1 MINTPSMQDLL
12 TAGVHFGH
20 KVSRAHPRMKSY
32 IFGARDGVSII
43 DLAFS
48 EEKLKEASES
58 AYAFGK
64 EGKILLIIGTKK
76 QAQDI
81 VKDLARENDIPYLTS
96 RWIGGLLTNFD
107 EIKRNVKKLLTLKDA
122 KEKGT
127 LQRTK
132 KEQLLITRRLEKFD
146 KEMGGVATMDK
157 LPDGVFVVDGVSDN
171 TAIIEARKMGLKV
184 WGICDTN
191 ADPFWFD
198 YPVPANDDGIKSIKI
213 VCETVIEAYAKG
225 RKDGGL
231 KDTTKA
237 TRDADKKEAETPEE
251 LSEETKK
258 ETEALEE
265 VVEKAV
271 VEEASRKE

>member
-58 AYAFGK
+58 VYNFGK

-198 YPVPANDDGIKSIKI
+198 FPVPANDDGIKSIKI
-213 VCETVIEAYAKG
+213 VCETVIDAYAKG

-237 TRDADKKEAETPEE
+237 TRDADKKEAETPED

-265 VVEKAV
+265 VVEKAAI
-271 VEEASRKE
+271 EDAGRKE